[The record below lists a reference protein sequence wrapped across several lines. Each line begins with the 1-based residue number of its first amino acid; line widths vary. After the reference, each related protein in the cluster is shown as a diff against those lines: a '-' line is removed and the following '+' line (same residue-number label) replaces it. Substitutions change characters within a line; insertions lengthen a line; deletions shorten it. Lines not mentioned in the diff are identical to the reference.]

1 MVNLVFVKI
10 LHIDDSPEICQLY
23 SDMFTDDNHSFKS
36 VNDGKEGLDLVLHN
50 NYDLILLDMRMPKY
64 GGMDFLHDLKEQRPS
79 ELKKIVVTSVLQFNK
94 DQVKGLRKFG
104 VHSVEEKPIHFQQL
118 EKLQKNLSQNEEK
131 AMFHSWRILI
141 IDDNQ
146 ETTTMLSEFFK
157 SKGFQTVVSNDPWE
171 GLKRIQQERFDVI
184 LLDIVMPE
192 FNGLQIIAS
201 LATEEI
207 LQDQNIFIY
216 SAHFGHD
223 NQIKD
228 LLRRDGINGC
238 LKKPMDLNEI
248 LETITKKFELQKT
261 ITS

>member
-1 MVNLVFVKI
+1 M
-10 LHIDDSPEICQLY
+10 Y
-23 SDMFTDDNHSFKS
+23 TDDNHSFKS

-50 NYDLILLDMRMPKY
+50 NYDLILLDMCMPKY
-64 GGMDFLHDLKEQRPS
+64 GGMDFLYDLKEQRPS

-94 DQVKGLRKFG
+94 DQVKGLMKFG
-104 VHSVEEKPIHFQQL
+104 VHSVEEKPIHLQQL
-118 EKLQKNLSQNEEK
+118 EKLEKNLSQNEEK
-131 AMFHSWRILI
+131 AMFHSRRILI

-146 ETTTMLSEFFK
+146 EATTMLSEFFK
-157 SKGFQTVVSNDPWE
+157 SNGFQTVVTNDPWE

-192 FNGLQIIAS
+192 FNGLQIVATLAS
-201 LATEEI
+201 EEI